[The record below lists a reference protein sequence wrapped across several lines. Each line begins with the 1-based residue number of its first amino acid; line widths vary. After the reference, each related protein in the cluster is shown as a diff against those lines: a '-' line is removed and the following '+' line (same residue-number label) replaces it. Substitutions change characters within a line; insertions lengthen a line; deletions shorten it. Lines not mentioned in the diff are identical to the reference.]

1 MCHFKSWLRS
11 FCSLD
16 FGTNPL
22 ISTLL
27 IAFYFFFYLFIN
39 PNFCLGRLFGF
50 STYRVRT
57 FGLPLG
63 LLEAHA
69 WCLSLPNVGL
79 WGIYQLFLSSSSLL
93 YYQNLVLIW
102 SVLIVFKFHAL
113 VHAYDQH
120 ICSDILLLI
129 FLYEILCS
137 AILVNVSVI
146 DYWTIFF

>member
-1 MCHFKSWLRS
+1 MQFAKKFTLFWISSWLD
-11 FCSLD
+11 L
-16 FGTNPL
+16 
-22 ISTLL
+22 
-27 IAFYFFFYLFIN
+27 
-39 PNFCLGRLFGF
+39 NFL
-50 STYRVRT
+50 YR
-57 FGLPLG
+57 LG
-63 LLEAHA
+63 LHVYWLICVLVCWHRGWLKWLRRYART
-69 WCLSLPNVGL
+69 WFFVFWDIFCNIFCP
-79 WGIYQLFLSSSSLL
+79 YQLFLSSSSLL